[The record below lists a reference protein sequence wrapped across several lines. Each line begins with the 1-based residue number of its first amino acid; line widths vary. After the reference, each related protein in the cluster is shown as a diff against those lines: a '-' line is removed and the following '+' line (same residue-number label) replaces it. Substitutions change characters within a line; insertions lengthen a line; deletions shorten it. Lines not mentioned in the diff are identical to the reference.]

1 MNEIKPSETQVNSIN
16 TLFTEISNL
25 KNIKDLE
32 EFNEKIRI
40 LNEKTEKTELSTIH
54 KFIIQ
59 FFTLYNNFAF
69 KEQNKHIKK
78 LIELS
83 NIMTNNFKKSEIN
96 IVKIIQCEINQN
108 FTDYFKYYKIF
119 ANKYEEK
126 DCLEICFS
134 LCILSK
140 NIKLMNIFFT
150 KYLKVSVFD
159 KDKFN
164 SLNLNNPITET
175 LFNSLFKDIYIEIK
189 KKGKNNLN
197 EIIQKDLNDA
207 NIFINNMFRCDK
219 GYLIYQI
226 KLN

>member
-1 MNEIKPSETQVNSIN
+1 MNEIQPSEAQDNSVNI
-16 TLFTEISNL
+16 LFTEIWNI
-25 KNIKDLE
+25 KNIKNIE

-40 LNEKTEKTELSTIH
+40 LNEKVEKTELSTIH

-59 FFTLYNNFAF
+59 FYTLYNNFSF
-69 KEQNKHIKK
+69 KEQNQHIKK
-78 LIELS
+78 LIQLS
-83 NIMTNNFKKSEIN
+83 NIMINNFKKSEIN
-96 IVKIIQCEINQN
+96 IVNIIQCEINQN

-150 KYLKVSVFD
+150 KYLKVPVFN

-175 LFNSLFKDIYIEIK
+175 LFNSLFMDIYR
-189 KKGKNNLN
+189 N
-197 EIIQKDLNDA
+197 
-207 NIFINNMFRCDK
+207 
-219 GYLIYQI
+219 
-226 KLN
+226 